1 MMYVKISHM
10 KKVVS
15 IIIASICMVFTLSCS
30 KNANTEYTVAS
41 LPDSIANAPYIDDA
55 ASWLDSTMTGQHILI
70 NARVSSVSACRKY
83 CILTGSSKKVTI
95 RLDANG
101 KINGFNKELTGC
113 EVVVSGK
120 LQEKRFGEAELR
132 SHKSDLLKMIETY
145 MYTAK
150 SDTTGVE
157 RYSNLF
163 SELRE
168 INEMIKWIESN
179 NYSQYSTLSID
190 CEDYVV
196 LN

>member
-1 MMYVKISHM
+1 M
-10 KKVVS
+10 KVIS
-15 IIIASICMVFTLSCS
+15 IIISSICMVCTLSCS
-30 KNANTEYTVAS
+30 KNKYTEYSAGPI
-41 LPDSIANAPYIDDA
+41 PDSIANAPYIDDA
-55 ASWLDSTMTGQHILI
+55 ASWLDSTMIGQHILI
-70 NARVSSVSACRKY
+70 NARVLSVSACHKY
-83 CILTGSSKKVTI
+83 CVLTGSSKNVTI
-95 RLDANG
+95 RLDASG

-120 LQEKRFGEAELR
+120 LQEKRFSETELR
-132 SHKSDLLKMIETY
+132 SQKSGLLKMIETY

-157 RYSNLF
+157 RYNKLF

-168 INEMIKWIESN
+168 INEMIRWIESN